1 MEDLKYF
8 LGFAAIDGFG
18 PQKFKRLLSAFP
30 DLSVAWRAN
39 LPELLA
45 IGFNEKEAEM
55 IIIGRSTIKPGDE
68 LEKMLAAGISAI
80 TCREPAYPKNL
91 KEIYNPPAV
100 LFYRGN
106 FDCLRNDCLAVV
118 GSRKSTSYGQSAI
131 NQIVKPLTQAGIT
144 IVSGLALGIDA
155 LAHQAALEAG
165 GLTAAVLGSDLDF
178 KNIGPKTNFRLA
190 EEILDSNG
198 CLVSEF
204 PLGVPPQPGNFPQ
217 RNRII
222 SGLSRGILII
232 EAAKSSGS
240 LITAACGLEQNR
252 DIFAIPGS
260 IFNSSSEGAND
271 LIKKGA
277 KLVSSAEDIINE
289 LSWQT
294 SLNLNKKT
302 VSIATD
308 ETEKLILETLYQ
320 ESADLDK
327 LSEILKMGISVL
339 NSKLMILEL
348 NGLIQKIE
356 GGKYIRK
363 NN

>member
-8 LGFAAIDGFG
+8 LGFAAINGFG
-18 PQKFKRLLSAFP
+18 PQKFQRLLSAFP
-30 DLSVAWRAN
+30 DLSAAWQAN

-55 IIIGRSTIKPGDE
+55 IIVGRSAITPDTEI
-68 LEKMLAAGISAI
+68 EKLYEAGISAL
-80 TCREPAYPKNL
+80 TCRDQVYPKNL

-106 FDCLRNDCLAVV
+106 LACLKNDCLAVV

-131 NQIVKPLTQAGIT
+131 SHIVKPLAQAGLT

-155 LAHQAALEAG
+155 LAHQAALDAG

-178 KNIGPKTNFRLA
+178 KNIGPKTNYRLA
-190 EEILDSNG
+190 EEILESGG
-198 CLVSEF
+198 CLLSEF
-204 PLGVPPQPGNFPQ
+204 PLGIPPQPGNFPQ

-222 SGLSRGILII
+222 SGLSRGILIV

-240 LITAACGLEQNR
+240 LITATCGLEQNR

-260 IFNSSSEGAND
+260 IFNSSSEGTND

-294 SLNLNKKT
+294 SLNLNKKET
-302 VSIATD
+302 TAVTD
-308 ETEKLILETLYQ
+308 ETEKLILETLVL
-320 ESADLDK
+320 EPADLDK
-327 LSEILKMGISVL
+327 LSEILKMGVSVL

-348 NGLIQKIE
+348 GGLIQKIE

-363 NN
+363 R